1 MPIAL
6 VERKHAKWT
15 IERLQEFLHRNQDD
29 AAMNEE
35 LSNIEEMGDEAR
47 GAFGTWTEHHE
58 GSRWNSTKSKF
69 LVEQL
74 SSCFLF

>member
-29 AAMNEE
+29 TEMNEE

-47 GAFGTWTEHHE
+47 GAFGTSMQ
-58 GSRWNSTKSKF
+58 SRPLIEELF
-69 LVEQL
+69 LSPILTRRVPQ
-74 SSCFLF
+74 